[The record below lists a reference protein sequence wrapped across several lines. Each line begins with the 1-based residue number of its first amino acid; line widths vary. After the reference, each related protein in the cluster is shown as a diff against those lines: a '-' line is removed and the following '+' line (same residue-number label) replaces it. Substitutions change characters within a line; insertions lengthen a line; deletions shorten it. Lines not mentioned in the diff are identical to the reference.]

1 MRHRYLYPVDLTD
14 HGPDGWLVVL
24 PDLPEAITGGDTR
37 DDALVQASDCLEEA
51 LAGRMKQR
59 ASIPH
64 PGPSRGRPMVAPGA
78 LIAGKLALYEAM
90 QAAGFSQVA
99 LAARL
104 GVAEGEVRR
113 MLDPRHATR
122 IDRLEAALAKLGRR
136 LVISVE
142 DAA

>member
-14 HGPDGWLVVL
+14 HGADAWLVAF
-24 PDLPEAITGGDTR
+24 PDLPEALTSGETR
-37 DDALVQASDCLEEA
+37 GEALVQAADCLEEA
-51 LAGRMKQR
+51 LAGRIR
-59 ASIPH
+59 RHDAVPH
-64 PGPSRGRPMVAPGA
+64 PSPARGRPMVAPGA

-90 QAAGFSQVA
+90 QSAELSKVA
-99 LAARL
+99 LASRL

-122 IDRLEAALAKLGRR
+122 MDRLEAALAKLGRR